1 MYMRSYPKESRRSE
15 IPIPA
20 TYGGTAMERRPSAD
34 EQRAVGE
41 GAKDTRER
49 NGESVR
55 SEPKNE
61 QKSAVP
67 VKASPAAAGV
77 LLPRYDSEEG
87 AGLERLAA
95 EDDGYALR
103 ARENAAAERRP
114 RLLPK
119 RENGEANRSADA
131 AIFKKPFGEEP
142 FSESTL
148 VALLLLILGM
158 GEENGTPLLLLGL
171 LLLLS

>member
-15 IPIPA
+15 IPIPP
-20 TYGGTAMERRPSAD
+20 TYGGTAMERRLPV
-34 EQRAVGE
+34 EENRTVGE
-41 GAKDTRER
+41 GMKDTKER
-49 NGESVR
+49 NGETVR
-55 SEPKNE
+55 SEP
-61 QKSAVP
+61 KSAVP

-95 EDDGYALR
+95 EDDGYSLR
-103 ARENAAAERRP
+103 TRENAKAERRSPPLP
-114 RLLPK
+114 R
-119 RENGEANRSADA
+119 RGNEAVRRPVETPV
-131 AIFKKPFGEEP
+131 FKKLTGEGEL
-142 FSESTL
+142 SESTL
-148 VALLLLILGM
+148 VALLLFLLGM